1 MDDIRFKF
9 IKPVVTGTPGAVRPT
24 TGASE
29 KTASKTEGPSFQE
42 VLLDTIRSSGVN
54 FSKHAAKR
62 VTQRE
67 IDITEENLARLNE
80 GIRLANEKNL
90 GDTLILID
98 GTAYLV
104 NAKNNTIITALN
116 GQNAKG
122 RVFTNIEGTVI
133 V

>member
-9 IKPVVTGTPGAVRPT
+9 IKPVVTGTPGVKPT
-24 TGASE
+24 TGATE
-29 KTASKTEGPSFQE
+29 KTASRTEGPSFQE

-54 FSKHAAKR
+54 FSKHAVKR
-62 VTQRE
+62 VAQRE
-67 IDITEENLARLNE
+67 IEVTEEELVRLSE
-80 GIRLANEKNL
+80 GIRLASEKNL

-98 GTAYLV
+98 GTAYVV
-104 NAKNNTIITALN
+104 NAKNNTIITALSKE
-116 GQNAKG
+116 NAKG